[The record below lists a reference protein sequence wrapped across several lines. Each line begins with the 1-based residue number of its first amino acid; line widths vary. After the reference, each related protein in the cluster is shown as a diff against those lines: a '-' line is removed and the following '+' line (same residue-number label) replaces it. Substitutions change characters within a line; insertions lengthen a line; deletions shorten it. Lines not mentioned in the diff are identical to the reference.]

1 MVIIYKQAYFMKKL
15 LNKIV
20 QWEKYIGIGGFF
32 KFLFTFFILGV
43 FFSPIVLHLLNP
55 NIWEQLKDSDF
66 SRSLMPILFLCFTL
80 SILPFLIVGIV
91 LWYKKNKAYKLL
103 LTNEEKYKDIEIR
116 SWRDNDKIWDR
127 AISYSPSISVLI
139 ALLTLPFLLTHNAP
153 SHNSYPL
160 FSCVLLFLFGTLYSI
175 YQLFYSNISNDKL
188 FVPNLLKIIFIILLL
203 LVIVSVI
210 IVLIGIKN

>member
-1 MVIIYKQAYFMKKL
+1 MKKQ

-43 FFSPIVLHLLNP
+43 LFSPIALHLLNP

-66 SRSLMPILFLCFTL
+66 RRSLMPILFLCFTF

-91 LWYKKNKAYKLL
+91 LWYKKNKAFKLI
-103 LTNEEKYKDIEIR
+103 LTNEDKYKDIEIR
-116 SWRDNDKIWDR
+116 NWRGNDKIWDL
-127 AISYSPSISVLI
+127 AISFSPAISILI
-139 ALLTLPFLLTHNAP
+139 ALLTLPFLFTHNAA
-153 SHNSYPL
+153 SQNSYPL
-160 FSCVLLFLFGTLYSI
+160 FSCVILFLFGTLYSL
-175 YQLFYSNISNDKL
+175 YQLFYSNISSDKL
-188 FVPNLLKIIFIILLL
+188 FVPNLLKVIFMILLS

>member
-1 MVIIYKQAYFMKKL
+1 MKKQ
-15 LNKIV
+15 LNKTL
-20 QWEKYIGIGGFF
+20 QWEKYIGILGFF

-43 FFSPIVLHLLNP
+43 FFSPVVLHLLNP
-55 NIWEQLKDSDF
+55 NIWKQLKDSDF
-66 SRSLMPILFLCFTL
+66 SRSFIPILFLCFTF
-80 SILPFLIVGIV
+80 SILPFLIVGII

-103 LTNEEKYKDIEIR
+103 LTNEDKYKDIEIR
-116 SWRDNDKIWDR
+116 NWRDNDKIWDR
-127 AISYSPSISVLI
+127 AITYSPAISILI

-153 SHNSYPL
+153 TQNSYPL
-160 FSCVLLFLFGTLYSI
+160 LSSAILFLFGTIYAL

-188 FVPNLLKIIFIILLL
+188 FVPNLLKVIFLIVLF